1 MIAVFVLNWMRK
13 RRNKMT
19 IGELITIL
27 NRMDTA
33 AEVTVEDC
41 DGCELRISEVK
52 EIVNHVNAGS
62 RAVIVAD

>member
-1 MIAVFVLNWMRK
+1 
-13 RRNKMT
+13 MT

-41 DGCELRISEVK
+41 DEYESRISEVK